1 MRRIDPIELSRRL
14 LEARSL
20 AGLNQKQLAGGL
32 KLKGIN
38 VSVSLLSSI
47 EHQDADCA
55 QIEKIIEAMAAHLE
69 FDVPYSYDDADGDQ
83 EKEETSLEK
92 PEQPTRD
99 GQEEYLRFKMDD
111 LTSSQLV
118 ALREKI
124 DLELTNRRDR
134 EIYELRFELTARAAR
149 LGVTV
154 QELVGGAVK
163 ASSQSTS
170 ATRRPPTKI
179 YRSPDGEVWPG
190 RGPTPRWLRQL
201 IAEGKNKEDFLVA
214 A

>member
-20 AGLNQKQLAGGL
+20 AGLNQKQLAGVL
-32 KLKGIN
+32 KLNGIN
-38 VSVSLLSSI
+38 ASVSLLSSI

-55 QIEKIIEAMAAHLE
+55 QIEKTIEAMAAHLE
-69 FDVPYSYDDADGDQ
+69 FDIPYIDDDADGYQ
-83 EKEETSLEK
+83 EEEET
-92 PEQPTRD
+92 PEAETEPASAD
-99 GQEEYLRFKMDD
+99 QEEYLRFNMDE

-163 ASSQSTS
+163 TPSQSTS
-170 ATRRPPTKI
+170 TTRRPL